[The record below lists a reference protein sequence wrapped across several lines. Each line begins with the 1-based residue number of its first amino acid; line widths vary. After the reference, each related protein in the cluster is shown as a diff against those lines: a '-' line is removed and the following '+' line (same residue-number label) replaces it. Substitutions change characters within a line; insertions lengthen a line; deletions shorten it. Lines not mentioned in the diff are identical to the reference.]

1 MQQYG
6 GGSDDDFEYS
16 EDEEV
21 IQSHMEILTWKQYIQ
36 QYRDSLLNTLEN
48 HYKNKVTKE
57 FLVERVLKLFP
68 DENFYFFQLK
78 DNPEDQKNEWPQLE
92 ALLNDNIKSKRY
104 FIADGLLEPVHLS
117 LKERDILIE
126 GIIQTM
132 KKCEQDIELQ
142 EQIFAE
148 RMKRRS

>member
-21 IQSHMEILTWKQYIQ
+21 IQSHMDIPTWQQYIE
-36 QYRDSLLNTLEN
+36 QYRGSLLNTLEN

-57 FLVERVLKLFP
+57 FLVERVFKLFP

-78 DNPEDQKNEWPQLE
+78 DNPEDQKHEWPQLE

-126 GIIQTM
+126 GI
-132 KKCEQDIELQ
+132 L
-142 EQIFAE
+142 
-148 RMKRRS
+148 